1 MDKGGGETAAGR
13 MRSGKRKAKITKEKM
28 KGEWEERKEKTGK
41 LTFRASLFR
50 TAASRMPLMSST
62 AKPTYGTRHMYTYYQ
77 SHDYHVLIPAPQTLS
92 K

>member
-1 MDKGGGETAAGR
+1 M
-13 MRSGKRKAKITKEKM
+13 KEKV

-62 AKPTYGTRHMYTYYQ
+62 AKPTYRPRHMYTYYQ
-77 SHDYHVLIPAPQTLS
+77 SHDYHVIINHYQHLRLFTNSSFAITLQHIGIRATV
-92 K
+92 